1 MVAFLE
7 DSCCMCEGLLSPL
20 VFVVVMK
27 RYSNFID
34 CSVTQK
40 YRGEESEKMSRSSI
54 LKAFF
59 LLENV
64 RPLCHKTR
72 IRKLCWKFLFSLA
85 FHWISFLWAL
95 EVHSKMSYVVVLVD
109 KHCRGRLWICGQ
121 KVISSAFSPIKVRI
135 ETITKELEQKLGEEK
150 LINHAF

>member
-1 MVAFLE
+1 
-7 DSCCMCEGLLSPL
+7 MCEGLLSPL

-85 FHWISFLWAL
+85 FH
-95 EVHSKMSYVVVLVD
+95 
-109 KHCRGRLWICGQ
+109 
-121 KVISSAFSPIKVRI
+121 
-135 ETITKELEQKLGEEK
+135 
-150 LINHAF
+150 